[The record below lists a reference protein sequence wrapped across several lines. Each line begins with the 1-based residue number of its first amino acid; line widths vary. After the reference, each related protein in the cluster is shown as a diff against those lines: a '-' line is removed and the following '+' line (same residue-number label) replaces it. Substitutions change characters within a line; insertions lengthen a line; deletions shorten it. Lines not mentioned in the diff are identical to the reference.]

1 MKKRLIISL
10 ASVFF
15 LAGLGGCTSSDTK
28 SEGETDI
35 VSESS
40 VEQLEGQS
48 AENHDVVV
56 IEDSEKKSGESP
68 TPEVA
73 TTDSPGVEA
82 LSDSSTPL
90 NLDSPAPVVENA
102 APVTTDTGITET
114 PIATTDSIPSSTE
127 NVTES
132 APIVEKPKATI
143 SPLQKV
149 ASAPY
154 MVGKTWVNAVY
165 LARPGD
171 TLKSI
176 SKMIYGDDSRVA
188 ELKKINTRYK
198 SRSVKPG
205 DKIYYNSPV
214 RPEDS
219 TKIAN
224 FYEDSGVPSE
234 SYVAQKGDNIRK
246 VSKKLL
252 GYNNAWMEI
261 WSTNPVDSKGKLA
274 EGEVLRYWKGS
285 APAEAH
291 TTSTLA
297 QNNPPTHSDAAAN
310 LPPPPPMPDHSVPP
324 PVADLPPPPPMP
336 DHAAAG
342 VAGGPGAN
350 GLPPPSPP
358 PPMPD
363 MNSAGA
369 PPPPPPVELPPP
381 PPQDMAANGNA
392 MEQLPPPPADHP
404 APPAPKI
411 AKESNAEETE
421 VQGQLSTTELGILA
435 AAAALAGALAFIIIR
450 RKRSQKAAASMMS
463 DSHVGT

>member
-15 LAGLGGCTSSDTK
+15 LVGLGGCTSSDTK

-48 AENHDVVV
+48 TENQDVVV
-56 IEDSEKKSGESP
+56 IEDSEKKSEETP

-73 TTDSPGVEA
+73 TTDSAGVEP
-82 LSDSSTPL
+82 LSDSTQPL
-90 NLDSPAPVVENA
+90 SLDSPEPVVDNST
-102 APVTTDTGITET
+102 PVSTDTGITET

-127 NVTES
+127 TVTES

-176 SKMIYGDDSRVA
+176 SKMIYGDESRVA

-224 FYEDSGVPSE
+224 YYEDSGVPSE

-252 GYNNAWMEI
+252 GYSNAWMEI
-261 WSTNPVDSKGKLA
+261 WSTNPVESKGKLT

-285 APAEAH
+285 APTETH
-291 TTSTLA
+291 STPTLA
-297 QNNPPTHSDAAAN
+297 HNNSTSHSSDAAAN
-310 LPPPPPMPDHSVPP
+310 LPPPPPMPDYSASQPP
-324 PVADLPPPPPMP
+324 AMADLPPPPPMP
-336 DHAAAG
+336 DQAAAG
-342 VAGGPGAN
+342 MAGAPGD
-350 GLPPPSPP
+350 GLPPSP

-363 MNSAGA
+363 MNAGGA
-369 PPPPPPVELPPP
+369 PPPPVELPPP
-381 PPQDMAANGNA
+381 PAPDMAANGNA
-392 MEQLPPPPADHP
+392 MDQLPPPPADHP
-404 APPAPKI
+404 APTAPKM